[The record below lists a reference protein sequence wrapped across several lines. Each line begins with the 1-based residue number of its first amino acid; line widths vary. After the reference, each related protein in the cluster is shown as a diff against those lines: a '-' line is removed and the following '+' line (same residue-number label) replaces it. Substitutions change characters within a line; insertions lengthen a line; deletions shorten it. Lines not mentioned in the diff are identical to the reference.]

1 MNDILPQTQPLP
13 YTPSRRRPTTERS
26 HKALP
31 VRKAAST
38 LVMRRSEQTLEIP
51 APFFPPLVRHP
62 VSGAEHS
69 AGRSAEYSAAEERE
83 NDADSRIKIPI
94 FKLVVVVVQFV
105 CTLLLWGFGAWW
117 LRLDEEKIE
126 SRTRDK
132 SCKE

>member
-1 MNDILPQTQPLP
+1 
-13 YTPSRRRPTTERS
+13 
-26 HKALP
+26 
-31 VRKAAST
+31 
-38 LVMRRSEQTLEIP
+38 MRRSEQTLEIP
-51 APFFPPLVRHP
+51 APFSPLLVRHP

-83 NDADSRIKIPI
+83 SDADSRIKIPI